1 MDSQNLPEQPRPPEA
16 NEMLEYLHEQIEML
30 APQMERMSTLSAEA
44 QDILNKRDDIPA
56 NFSVDADG
64 LEQIS
69 GIFETFSG
77 QLAQV
82 ITALEG
88 NAAALQDSGWTG
100 IAAERFQNE
109 LNDLVLPTLDHLQTG
124 LTMWKRQTAQMASNV
139 RKVSAILED
148 IGSKVQTIEQVHD
161 IASNEV
167 ILKTVRE
174 KMQEELRKQGKLP
187 PAAATPSELP
197 SESRDEV

>member
-1 MDSQNLPEQPRPPEA
+1 MDSQNPPQEPLPPEA
-16 NEMLEYLHEQIEML
+16 NEILNYLHEQLEAL
-30 APQMERMSTLSAEA
+30 TPQIERMNSLSTEA
-44 QDILNKRDDIPA
+44 QDILDKRSDIPA

-69 GIFETFSG
+69 GVFETFIEH
-77 QLAQV
+77 LNKV
-82 ITALEG
+82 IEAVET
-88 NAAALQDSGWTG
+88 NAAVLHTSTWTG

-109 LNDLVLPTLDHLQTG
+109 LNALVLPTLDHLHVG
-124 LTMWKRQTAQMASNV
+124 LAMWKQQTAQMATNV

-148 IGSKVQTIEQVHD
+148 IGSKVKTVEQVRD
-161 IASNEV
+161 IAANDV

-187 PAAATPSELP
+187 PTAEPP
-197 SESRDEV
+197 EST